1 MSALPRDTDPLD
13 ADDDDACRIGLVH
26 GLSART
32 DLNGRLARAVRW
44 VQSKQRWAL
53 IMDGGEKVLVRD
65 ENIDFQAPEAV
76 LADAAPLNAEP
87 VATGCCVGSPVVGQ
101 CVDSSELERSVA
113 KGAAVAP
120 AAVAVLATAPPPV
133 PPFEA
138 WLRGVASCLCLPV
151 LPPREL
157 AAPADHPK
165 VAPVA

>member
-1 MSALPRDTDPLD
+1 MHACVHAHAHAALT
-13 ADDDDACRIGLVH
+13 AADACADRV
-26 GLSART
+26 
-32 DLNGRLARAVRW
+32 RA
-44 VQSKQRWAL
+44 A
-53 IMDGGEKVLVRD
+53 
-65 ENIDFQAPEAV
+65 
-76 LADAAPLNAEP
+76 
-87 VATGCCVGSPVVGQ
+87 Q